1 MKIRAELHLEE
12 VIWWWCDKIKDI
24 EIEIYY
30 WQKVRL
36 NPIVFKL
43 FDAMHNANI
52 LFYILSTL
60 LFLCG

>member
-30 WQKVRL
+30 WQKCTIKSNSFQV
-36 NPIVFKL
+36 V
-43 FDAMHNANI
+43 
-52 LFYILSTL
+52 
-60 LFLCG
+60 